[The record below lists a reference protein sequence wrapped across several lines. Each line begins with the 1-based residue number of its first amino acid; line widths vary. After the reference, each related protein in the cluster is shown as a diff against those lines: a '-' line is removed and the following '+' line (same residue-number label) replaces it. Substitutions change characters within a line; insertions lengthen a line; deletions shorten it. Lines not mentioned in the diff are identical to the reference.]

1 MEVAWVSLLFE
12 RPVSGRSTPGRMA
25 VRKDE
30 GTARWGRS
38 LMLGFR
44 SEAVDPDHRV
54 ERAPL

>member
-1 MEVAWVSLLFE
+1 
-12 RPVSGRSTPGRMA
+12 MA